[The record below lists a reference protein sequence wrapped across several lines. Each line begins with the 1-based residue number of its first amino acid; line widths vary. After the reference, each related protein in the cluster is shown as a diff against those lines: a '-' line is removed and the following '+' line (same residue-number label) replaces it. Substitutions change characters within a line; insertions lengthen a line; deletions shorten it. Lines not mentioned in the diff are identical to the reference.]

1 MNKILKNSWAL
12 FLGMGLIMLAHG
24 YQGSLLGV
32 RAVKE
37 EFSLTATGFML
48 SGYYVGYFIG
58 ARTITNFVSRVG
70 HIRVFA
76 AFASIASIVVL
87 MHSIFVNPLTWFIL
101 RVVTGV
107 SMVSIYTIAESWLN
121 DRSSNKNR
129 GSILSIYMIVLYGSM
144 AIGMFFLNFSSP
156 INFQPFILISL
167 FMSLALIPILLTKKK
182 APTFK
187 KITGMSLSELYKVSP
202 LGMVGSLFY
211 GTAQSALFSLL
222 AVYAASMNFS
232 ILEISIVTFLVAI
245 SGALSQWPIGKFSDT
260 FDRRRVIIYTTFA
273 AAFFALCAI
282 FASGSMFYDGMLGSS
297 KKWFYIFIVL
307 FAFASLPMF
316 AIIFAHT
323 NDYIPKEKFVA
334 AGAGLQFAFGLG
346 AISGPFLCSMLM
358 NFIGPN
364 GYFIFLIFFHGIIGI
379 FGIYRMRVRETQ
391 DNPDSQ
397 FTPLPQTITP
407 IGMELN
413 PSTEPI
419 EEPLKT
425 EEVTDEN
432 RVI

>member
-1 MNKILKNSWAL
+1 
-12 FLGMGLIMLAHG
+12 
-24 YQGSLLGV
+24 
-32 RAVKE
+32 
-37 EFSLTATGFML
+37 
-48 SGYYVGYFIG
+48 
-58 ARTITNFVSRVG
+58 
-70 HIRVFA
+70 
-76 AFASIASIVVL
+76 
-87 MHSIFVNPLTWFIL
+87 
-101 RVVTGV
+101 
-107 SMVSIYTIAESWLN
+107 
-121 DRSSNKNR
+121 
-129 GSILSIYMIVLYGSM
+129 
-144 AIGMFFLNFSSP
+144 
-156 INFQPFILISL
+156 
-167 FMSLALIPILLTKKK
+167 
-182 APTFK
+182 
-187 KITGMSLSELYKVSP
+187 
-202 LGMVGSLFY
+202 
-211 GTAQSALFSLL
+211 
-222 AVYAASMNFS
+222 MNFS

-358 NFIGPN
+358 NVIGPN
-364 GYFIFLIFFHGIIGI
+364 GYFIFLIFFHGIIGV